1 MGTGNINGN
10 SKAGT
15 WMIIHEL
22 AASAGA
28 APAAPPGRMGTAG
41 HVNFKL

>member
-28 APAAPPGRMGTAG
+28 APAGRMGTAG